1 MVFIKGDNQNSI
13 KKTFF
18 DELMKQFQKCHDII
32 WEGGKRDPA
41 AAFDEFCKLLM
52 AKIYDEMNTVVGE
65 KYGFQVKG
73 NDEPKD
79 VVERIKDLYA
89 QVRALNPTV
98 FKVDITLPDE
108 IIFEIVSIIQN
119 TSLRATD
126 LDIKGRAF
134 EQFLGKVFRDEYGQY
149 FTPKTVV
156 KCMVEILNP
165 NENDIIIDPACG
177 SGGFLLNSLIYVMDK
192 LSSKYSGTIDLI
204 NEISWNFINKRI
216 TGIEINDRIA
226 RIAMMDLIV
235 HGGGLNNLEC
245 NNALLDYSKF
255 DKNQEI
261 EPNKYSIVLTNP
273 PFGAVTRDKTLLEKY
288 ELGVSR
294 ENQKTE
300 ILFIERCL
308 DLLSPGGKL
317 GIVLPDSVL
326 TNTSLQYVRNYILER
341 AKILGVISLPQHTFV
356 PSGAGVKSSLLFLEK
371 TNSME
376 NNRPALFL
384 DNKYQKDKG
393 DYSIFMAVAKH
404 VGYDSRGEKD
414 SNDLFDVQE
423 DWKNYIKSAN
433 YKFKKSFLIKKS
445 QIRNNFSADQFVFY
459 SGYKNWKIK
468 SLSELCETIFTGRT
482 PARKLYTT
490 KGHKILK
497 VRDLTNKGINWDNQ
511 ERGFISREFFLKH
524 QNIQL
529 RVNDILFIS
538 AAHHPKYIGEKIDIV
553 DNIPEK
559 YMNGVVCSAELL
571 VLRVNAEY
579 IDPYYVFLFLKTQ
592 DGYNAIQ
599 ACIRGQTAHVYPKDI
614 KTIKI
619 PIPPEKEFDK
629 IKGDLGLLKQCLRI
643 RSEAN
648 ERYLVSL
655 NRLISFL
662 EKANSD

>member
-1 MVFIKGDNQNSI
+1 MVFIKGDSQNSI
-13 KKTFF
+13 KKAFF
-18 DELMKQFQKCHDII
+18 DDLMRYFQKCHDLI

-41 AAFDEFCKLLM
+41 TAFDEFSKLLM
-52 AKIYDEMNTVVGE
+52 AKIYDEKNTIEGE
-65 KYGFQVKG
+65 KYGFQVQL
-73 NDEPKD
+73 NDKPKH
-79 VVERIKDLYA
+79 VAERIKDLYA

-108 IIFEIVSIIQN
+108 IILEIVSIIQN
-119 TSLRATD
+119 ISLKDTD
-126 LDIKGRAF
+126 VDIKGRAF
-134 EQFLGKVFRDEYGQY
+134 EQFLGKVLRDDYGQY

-156 KCMVEILNP
+156 KCMIEILNP

-192 LSSKYSGTIDLI
+192 LSSRHSENLDLL
-204 NEISWNFINKRI
+204 NEINGNFINKLI

-226 RIAMMDLIV
+226 RIALMDLII
-235 HGGGLNNLEC
+235 HGGGLDNLEC

-255 DKNQEI
+255 NKNREI
-261 EPNKYSIVLTNP
+261 KPNKYSIVLTNP
-273 PFGAVTRDKTLLEKY
+273 PFGAATRNKNLLEKY
-288 ELGVSR
+288 ELAESR

-326 TNTSLQYVRNYILER
+326 TNTSLQYVRNFILER
-341 AKILGVISLPQHTFV
+341 AKILAVISLPQHTFV
-356 PSGAGVKSSLLFLEK
+356 PSGAGVKSSLVFLEK
-371 TNSME
+371 TNFME
-376 NNRPALFL
+376 NKKLAQFL
-384 DNKYQKDKG
+384 DDKYQKDKG
-393 DYSIFMAVAKH
+393 ESLIFMAVAKH

-414 SNDLFDVQE
+414 SNDLLDVQE
-423 DWKNYIKSAN
+423 DWKNYITSAN
-433 YKFKKSFLIKKS
+433 YEFKKSFLIKKN

-459 SGYKNWKIK
+459 SGYANWKLT
-468 SLSELCETIFTGRT
+468 SLSELCEAIFTGRT

-490 KGHKILK
+490 KGYKILK
-497 VRDLTNKGINWDNQ
+497 VRDLTNKGIDWDNQ
-511 ERGFISREFFLKH
+511 ERGFVSREFFLKH

-529 RVNDILFIS
+529 RANDILFIS
-538 AAHHPKYIGEKIDIV
+538 AAHHPKYIGEKIDII
-553 DNIPEK
+553 DTIPEE

-629 IKGDLGLLKQCLRI
+629 IKEDLGLLKQSLI
-643 RSEAN
+643 MKSDAN
-648 ERYLVSL
+648 ESYLVSL
-655 NRLISFL
+655 NRLKKFL
-662 EKANSD
+662 EKAN